1 MITTLASTTLREIT
15 PVAVRDK
22 ESASRWA
29 VFLNSGVAA
38 NALIG
43 GIWWFADAAGG
54 TKKYE
59 EIGKA
64 FTAVKERQQLRERID
79 LVARRLLKFANVFP
93 SRHPDSL
100 IDHSETIRNNPR
112 AILLQNPTISA
123 GT

>member
-43 GIWWFADAAGG
+43 GI
-54 TKKYE
+54 
-59 EIGKA
+59 
-64 FTAVKERQQLRERID
+64 
-79 LVARRLLKFANVFP
+79 
-93 SRHPDSL
+93 
-100 IDHSETIRNNPR
+100 
-112 AILLQNPTISA
+112 
-123 GT
+123 